1 MNTKFSVAMSV
12 YKNDKPSQLREALES
27 ICSQSYPASEIY
39 LVIDGPIGEE
49 LQSVIDEYA
58 EKYGNFTVN
67 QLSKNGGLGN
77 ALKIAVENCKYD
89 LIMRMDSDDISAPGR
104 FYKQIK
110 AYEEAPVD
118 VLGGWTLGFIGDLEN
133 GQVSS
138 AERKITH
145 EEIKAQIS
153 KKNPISHVTVLF
165 RREAVLKAGNYLDLF
180 YHEDYYLWVR
190 MIETGATFRNIPEFL
205 VYVRLGKDMSSR
217 RGGLRY
223 YKAEKF
229 LRQYMLSNRFIT
241 RTCYI
246 KEMAVRF
253 VYQLLIPSWLRNQLV
268 MRFKRKYLTRDEV
281 SRILENNLSEDKVY
295 NEQR

>member
-58 EKYGNFTVN
+58 EKYGNFTIN
-67 QLSKNGGLGN
+67 QLPTNGGLGN